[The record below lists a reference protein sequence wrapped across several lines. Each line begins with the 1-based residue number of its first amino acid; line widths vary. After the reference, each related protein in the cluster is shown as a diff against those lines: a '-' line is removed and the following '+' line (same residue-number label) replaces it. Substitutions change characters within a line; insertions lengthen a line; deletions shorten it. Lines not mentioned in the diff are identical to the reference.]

1 MNRMFKVGLAALAL
15 AAVTP
20 AFAQEVE
27 EEEGPIGFTPVA
39 FLRNGFL
46 DAIYQKYPFTS
57 GRTLIWLDMMMFTR
71 PIWKPLAQ

>member
-27 EEEGPIGFTPVA
+27 EEEDYEEGEE
-39 FLRNGFL
+39 
-46 DAIYQKYPFTS
+46 
-57 GRTLIWLDMMMFTR
+57 
-71 PIWKPLAQ
+71 